1 MRQVKAIIEGK
12 EVLLNLTQE
21 QETQVF
27 GDGMD
32 EIYTFHKTTREEFD
46 KKYEG
51 IPDNL
56 KALQQEFMIVA
67 YYNKGERLVLEDEDV
82 YKYYPWFEFDENGGQ
97 VFNGVLD
104 WLACTTVPAPSLFI
118 RESDC
123 EEAVKKFDHIYQRSR
138 GYCKE

>member
-1 MRQVKAIIEGK
+1 MKQVKAIIEGK

-21 QETQVF
+21 QEAQVF

-32 EIYTFHKTTREEFD
+32 EIYAFHKTTREEFD

-56 KALQQEFMIVA
+56 KALQQEFMIVD
-67 YYNKGERLVLEDEDV
+67 YYNKGWRPVLEDGDV
-82 YKYYPWFEFDENGGQ
+82 YKYYPWFEFDENGCQ
-97 VFNGVLD
+97 VFSHVSS
-104 WLACTTVPAPSLFI
+104 WCASASVPAPSLFI

>member
-1 MRQVKAIIEGK
+1 MKQVKAIIEGK

-21 QETQVF
+21 QEAQVF
-27 GDGMD
+27 GDSMD

-67 YYNKGERLVLEDEDV
+67 YYNKGEKLPLEDDNV
-82 YKYYPWFEFDENGGQ
+82 YKYYPYFEFKNGCQ
-97 VFNGVLD
+97 VFYCVSY
-104 WLACTTVPAPSLFI
+104 WCASTSVPAPSLFI

>member
-12 EVLLNLTQE
+12 EVLLDLTQE

-56 KALQQEFMIVA
+56 KALQQEFMIVD
-67 YYNKGERLVLEDEDV
+67 YYNKGWRPVLEDGDV
-82 YKYYPWFEFDENGGQ
+82 YKYYPWFGFDESGRQ
-97 VFNGVLD
+97 VFDYVVSWITL
-104 WLACTTVPAPSLFI
+104 TTVPAPSLFI